1 MAERPTIARDGEGGR
16 GQGWPK
22 GRPLR
27 QSCSNISGKVI
38 VGPSQGEEGCCHG
51 RRSGCYERQISTT
64 EVISSPVPV
73 VADFWAEWCGPCK
86 MIAPILKDLAAEYK
100 DKLKV
105 AKIDV
110 DQEPELASQFN
121 IVSIPTLLFFNKG
134 QVVKQQIG
142 AVPRHALEKIIKDMI
157 A

>member
-1 MAERPTIARDGEGGR
+1 MAEEVVVTKA
-16 GQGWPK
+16 
-22 GRPLR
+22 
-27 QSCSNISGKVI
+27 NFN
-38 VGPSQGEEGCCHG
+38 
-51 RRSGCYERQISTT
+51 T
-64 EVISSPVPV
+64 EVIGSKVPV

-86 MIAPILKDLAAEYK
+86 MIAPILRELAKEYK

-110 DQEPELASQFN
+110 DQEPDLASQFN

-142 AVPRHALEKIIKDMI
+142 AVPRQALEKIIKEMI